1 MSIEKKSLI
10 SNRMAT
16 KKAIVTKPEVNTVA
30 PSKFSVAKSH
40 LAIPKVNVGKTH
52 LALPKVNVS
61 SARLSLNKI
70 KI

>member
-30 PSKFSVAKSH
+30 PSKFSVAKAR
-40 LAIPKVNVGKTH
+40 LEMPRVKIGKTPVF
-52 LALPKVNVS
+52 ASRITTSRV
-61 SARLSLNKI
+61 KI
-70 KI
+70 